1 MVLNSWPLSYVPF
14 RLYNNFSQVGK
25 RERYDLTLT
34 LIFTDDI
41 ILVRLGGHF
50 GCVVKETNIKG
61 ATHTHNAIWVL
72 WTPQH
77 KKNPSK
83 WSNNKRETKKAP
95 WTLELI

>member
-14 RLYNNFSQVGK
+14 RPYNNFSQVGK

-61 ATHTHNAIWVL
+61 ATLTHNAIWVL
-72 WTPQH
+72 WTP
-77 KKNPSK
+77 KKKGGNPVNGVTS
-83 WSNNKRETKKAP
+83 REKKAP